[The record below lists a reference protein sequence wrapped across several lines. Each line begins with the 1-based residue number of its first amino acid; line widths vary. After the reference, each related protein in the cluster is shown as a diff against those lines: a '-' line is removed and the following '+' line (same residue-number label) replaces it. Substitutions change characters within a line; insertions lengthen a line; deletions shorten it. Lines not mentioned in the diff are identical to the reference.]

1 MSLVDFMEVWWLS
14 IQPLLQAA
22 GIVAR
27 FNRSPIDRPK
37 PSCSLN
43 LRRNKVEADL
53 VVWESGEAELATID
67 RDGSSNQQHFD
78 DLRIPPEL
86 SVVLSRM
93 VALVS

>member
-22 GIVAR
+22 GVAAH

-53 VVWESGEAELATID
+53 VVWESGEAELATVD
-67 RDGSSNQQHFD
+67 RDGSTKQQHFD
-78 DLRIPPEL
+78 DLRIPREL
-86 SVVLSRM
+86 SVVLSDM
-93 VALVS
+93 ISLVS